1 MDIVE
6 RSVTNRVATLTLTRG
21 KVNAINPELVGAL
34 ERRLDE
40 IESDDQVHAVVLT
53 GRGSFFS
60 FGWDVPELISYEREA
75 FAAFVARFAQLY
87 RRLFAFPKPVVAAI
101 NGHAP
106 AGGCMLAL
114 GCDVRIM
121 SSTSARIGLN
131 EITFAAGLPAGSI
144 EMLRFWIGSARA
156 TRVVVTGALF
166 AGTEALEL
174 GLVDRLMPPNDVLA
188 AAQAEAAILAAKAQP
203 AYAMTKRFLRQGAI
217 DDMEAREAISIA
229 QFVPVWYSPETREEL
244 KRIVIR

>member
-6 RSVTNRVATLTLTRG
+6 RSVTNGVATLALSRG
-21 KVNAINPELVGAL
+21 KVNAINPELVQAL

-40 IESDDQVHAVVLT
+40 VEADDAIRAVVLT

-60 FGWDVPELISYEREA
+60 FGWDVPELLSYEPEA

-114 GCDVRIM
+114 ACDLRIM
-121 SSTSARIGLN
+121 ASASARIGLN
-131 EITFAAGLPAGSI
+131 EITFA
-144 EMLRFWIGSARA
+144 
-156 TRVVVTGALF
+156 
-166 AGTEALEL
+166 
-174 GLVDRLMPPNDVLA
+174 
-188 AAQAEAAILAAKAQP
+188 
-203 AYAMTKRFLRQGAI
+203 
-217 DDMEAREAISIA
+217 
-229 QFVPVWYSPETREEL
+229 
-244 KRIVIR
+244 

>member
-6 RSVTNRVATLTLTRG
+6 RSVTNRVATLTLSRG
-21 KVNAINPELVGAL
+21 KVNAINPDLVEAL

-40 IESDDQVHAVVLT
+40 VEADGGIRAVVLT

-60 FGWDVPELISYEREA
+60 FGWDVPELLAYEPDA
-75 FAAFVARFAQLY
+75 FAGFVTRFTRLY

-114 GCDVRIM
+114 ACDVRIM
-121 SSTSARIGLN
+121 SSASARIGLN

-144 EMLRFWIGSARA
+144 EMLRFWVGSARA

-166 AGTEALEL
+166 AGPEALEL
-174 GLVDRLMPPNDVLA
+174 GLVDRLMPPNDVRE
-188 AAQAEAAILAAKAQP
+188 AAQVEAESLASKAQP
-203 AYAMTKRFLRQGAI
+203 AYAMTKKLLRQRALE
-217 DDMEAREAISIA
+217 DMEALEAASISV
-229 QFVPVWYSPETREEL
+229 FVPVWYSAATREEL
-244 KRIVIR
+244 KKIVIR